1 MATYFPGSSNQREV
15 IPTLYLRDPVPTSYA
30 EAQVPPGNMM
40 MYLNYS
46 SSAGSYSDSLA
57 GNSQTQQN
65 CVELPSMGTSES
77 TPAQQGVLSNLV
89 GSHLGEQQF
98 GLWRDGRNEMMFMQP
113 AGGSAGMQSLGGQL
127 NSTTDDMVRGS
138 VAEDPQM
145 GMQTQLGI
153 LHGGQNLQGQ
163 GLSLSLSTQIPSTIS
178 VPSFQYRNSNPGFS
192 SLLNSHISVSG
203 DGGSGTSSGR
213 DAESSQSKQS
223 RNVEYLQSS
232 FLGGNRDAIRGESL
246 INFQCSVGPKLLHS
260 DPSPYGL
267 TGLASTIPNSKYLKA
282 AQQLLEEV
290 VNVHKA
296 LKQSESDKHQ
306 NLHGFGLK
314 GAKETEGESNDGSQL
329 PTTSG
334 ISSKPQES
342 GTSNNERSP
351 AERQD
356 MQNKMTKLLS
366 MLDEVDRRYKQYYHQ
381 MQIVVSSFDV
391 IAGCGAA
398 KPYTALALHTI
409 SHHFRCLRDAIS
421 SQLRVTQRSLG
432 EQDTSGNSKG
442 VAISRLRYVDQQLK
456 QQRTLQHLGMMQ
468 QHAWRPQRG
477 LPESSVSILRA
488 WLFEHFLH
496 PYPKDSDKIM
506 LARQTG
512 LTRSQVSNWFI
523 NARVRLWKPMVE
535 EMYKEET
542 VDTEMDSNS
551 SSENAPKAVRD
562 DDNKAPEEKGED
574 FQQIVKSAMIDRFH
588 PEPFHDTKSNLAPDV
603 EMAGPALEAPFQDD
617 THEGDDTD
625 YGAMK
630 LRGDQRPNLDDC
642 NLFQDAFVQSDRNGS
657 GRFIAAAAAYEMA
670 ELGRFG
676 GSSGVSLTLGLQH
689 CDGSGL
695 PMSGGTPHNFVTLR
709 SDEMYNAGATSGGPD
724 TGDYDSVDPENR
736 RQRFGSSH
744 LFHDFVA

>member
-15 IPTLYLRDPVPTSYA
+15 TPTLYSRDPVPTSYA
-30 EAQVPPGNMM
+30 ETPVPHGNIM

-57 GNSQTQQN
+57 GNSQPQQN
-65 CVELPSMGTSES
+65 CELPSVGTSES

-89 GSHLGEQQF
+89 GSHLGEQQQF
-98 GLWRDGRNEMMFMQP
+98 GVWRDGRNEMMFMRP
-113 AGGSAGMQSLGGQL
+113 AGGSAGLQSLGGQL
-127 NSTTDDMVRGS
+127 NSTTDDMVQGS
-138 VAEDPQM
+138 VAEDPHI
-145 GMQTQLGI
+145 GLQTLGI

-178 VPSFQYRNSNPGFS
+178 VPPFQYRNSNPGFS
-192 SLLNSHISVSG
+192 SLLSSHLSVSR
-203 DGGSGTSSGR
+203 DGGSGTSSCR
-213 DAESSQSKQS
+213 DGESSQSKQP
-223 RNVEYLQSS
+223 RDVEYLQSS
-232 FLGGNRDAIRGESL
+232 FLGGNRDSIRGEAL
-246 INFQCSVGPKLLHS
+246 INFQCSVGPKLMHS

-267 TGLASTIPNSKYLKA
+267 TGLASTIPSSKYLKA

-290 VNVHKA
+290 VNVRKA
-296 LKQSESDKHQ
+296 LKQSEFDKHQ
-306 NLHGFGLK
+306 TFHGFGLK
-314 GAKETEGESNDGSQL
+314 GPKETEVESNDASQL
-329 PTTSG
+329 PSTSG

-342 GTSNNERSP
+342 GTNSVEHSP

-356 MQNKMTKLLS
+356 MQNKVTKLLS

-421 SQLRVTQRSLG
+421 GQIRVTQRSLG

-442 VAISRLRYVDQQLK
+442 VAISRLRYVDQQLR
-456 QQRTLQHLGMMQ
+456 QQRALQQLGMMQ

-535 EMYKEET
+535 EMYKEEI

-551 SSENAPKAVRD
+551 SSENAPKAAR
-562 DDNKAPEEKGED
+562 DDNKAPEDKGED
-574 FQQIVKSAMIDRFH
+574 IQQNVKSAVTDRCQS
-588 PEPFHDTKSNLAPDV
+588 EPFHNSKSNLVPDV
-603 EMAGPALEAPFQDD
+603 EMAGPAVEAPFQDD
-617 THEGDDTD
+617 TQKGDDID
-625 YGAMK
+625 FNGMK
-630 LRGDQRPNLDDC
+630 LREDQRPSLDDC
-642 NLFQDAFVQSDRNGS
+642 SLFQDAFVQSDRNGG
-657 GRFIAAAAAYEMA
+657 GRFMAAAAAAYEMA

-676 GSSGVSLTLGLQH
+676 RSSGVSLTLGLQH

-709 SDEMYNAGATSGGPD
+709 SDEIYNAVATSGGPD
-724 TGDYDSVDPENR
+724 TADYDCVDPENQ